1 MCQHERMGVKSLGAA
16 IVVLLALVPAA
27 SASPRASAARVGAAP
42 AAAPLTLVFPLR
54 ADLAGLRAEALA
66 VSTPGG
72 SEYGNYASVASL
84 ASRFGASPATRRGVR
99 AYLDRAGGRGVSVDA
114 TGLFA
119 VATFTAARAARL
131 FATPL
136 ATFRTAH
143 GARFIAPA
151 AAIAAVPRLP
161 TGLRAY
167 ATGVVGL
174 DTRPL
179 AGAPAPARAAGPVA
193 HAAQASSVRNPS
205 GTPTGCKAA
214 QNTGGFTPNQYLTAY
229 GYDPLHAARL
239 AGQGERVALI
249 EIDGFRYGDIRTF
262 ANCFGLAIPALN
274 GFGVGVAKPLAPGGE
289 ATLDLEVLLSA
300 APALKSIDVY
310 ETHASAADTL
320 RALTAPLANAHKP
333 QVISASLGLCEPVLW
348 ESVHASGID
357 TAEASL
363 QMAAAAGITVLAS
376 TGDQGSAD
384 CTGVDGAPLPDV
396 AVNYPASSWWV
407 TGVGGTNLVLNSANV
422 ITSQVVWNDGADQP
436 GSAGGGGVSDL
447 FARPNYQDGASTAR
461 GRGVPDVAMLA
472 DVAPGYAIY
481 CTAKPA
487 CVTPALPD
495 PWQTVGGTSA
505 STPLLAGG
513 LALIDQ
519 ALHNAHRQDLG
530 LVNPLLYRA
539 AHAAPASFDDVTS
552 GSNDIG
558 PQITSGGRLLGC
570 CAAKPGYD
578 TASGLGSVNFEAFS
592 DFAVHMQAAPVS
604 LGLAIPAGQSPV
616 RSHQLRVTVSCSGL
630 CRVGAHADVSIR
642 HHGSF
647 EVDSAIVRLAGRGS
661 RTLALRFSSAEMNRL
676 RAGLRA
682 RNRITASVSGALING
697 VVYNVLPDAGT
708 SIENTTPARTLVI
721 RG

>member
-1 MCQHERMGVKSLGAA
+1 MCQHARMGVKSLGAA
-16 IVVLLALVPAA
+16 IAVLLALGPAA
-27 SASPRASAARVGAAP
+27 SASPRASVARVGAAP
-42 AAAPLTLVFPLR
+42 AGAPLTLVFPLR
-54 ADLAGLRAEALA
+54 ADLAGLRAQARA
-66 VSTPGG
+66 VSTPG
-72 SEYGNYASVASL
+72 SPEYGHYDSVAAL
-84 ASRFGASPATRRGVR
+84 AHRYGASLATRRGVR
-99 AYLDRAGGRGVSVDA
+99 TYLDEAGGRGVRIDA

-119 VATFTAARAARL
+119 VATFPAARAERL

-136 ATFRTAH
+136 ATFRTAR

-151 AAIAAVPRLP
+151 ATTAAAPRLP
-161 TGLRAY
+161 AGLRRY

-179 AGAPAPARAAGPVA
+179 AAPAPARAAGPVA

-205 GTPTGCKAA
+205 GTPAGCPAA

-249 EIDGFRYGDIRTF
+249 EIDGFRYADIRTF
-262 ANCFGLAIPALN
+262 ANCFGLGIPALN
-274 GFGVGVAKPLAPGGE
+274 GFGIGVAKPLAPGGE

-300 APALKSIDVY
+300 APSLKSIDVY

-320 RALTAPLANAHKP
+320 RALTAPLGNAQKP
-333 QVISASLGLCEPVLW
+333 QVISASLGLCEPVLY
-348 ESVHASGID
+348 ESVHASGIA

-363 QMAAAAGITVLAS
+363 QMAAAAGVTVLAS
-376 TGDQGSAD
+376 SGDQGSAD
-384 CTGVDGAPLPDV
+384 CTGVDGIPLPDL

-407 TGVGGTNLVLNSANV
+407 TGVGGTNLVLDSGNV

-447 FARPNYQDGASTAR
+447 FARPNYQDGASGAS

-472 DVAPGYAIY
+472 DVEPGYAIY
-481 CTAKPA
+481 CTAAPS

-513 LALIDQ
+513 FALIDQ
-519 ALHNAHRQDLG
+519 ALHTAHRQDLG

-539 AHAAPASFDDVTS
+539 ARAAPESFNDVTG

-558 PQITSGGRLLGC
+558 PQITSDGHLLGC
-570 CAAKPGYD
+570 CTAKAGYD
-578 TASGLGSVNFEAFS
+578 LASGLGSVNLGAFS
-592 DFAVHMQAAPVS
+592 NYAVHMQAAPVS
-604 LGLAIPAGQSPV
+604 IGLSIPKGQSPV

-630 CRVGAHADVSIR
+630 CRVGAYAEVTIR

-661 RTLALRFSSAEMNRL
+661 RTLALRFSGAELNRL
-676 RAGLRA
+676 RAGLRGH
-682 RNRITASVSGALING
+682 NRITASVSGVLING
-697 VVYNVLPDAGT
+697 VVYGVLPVAGT
-708 SIENTTPARTLVI
+708 SIEKTTPARTLVI
-721 RG
+721 HG